1 MGLFDT
7 IIFEEPKLCSSC
19 GAKIDSVQTKAFD
32 PALLEYRV
40 GDVVCGSPLL
50 SGVIREDLFCNACNS
65 MTGVVYLAIWHT
77 LLAGVYDTAEEA
89 ETRIQHVDRAEL
101 LDYIARHQKQAWTW
115 HNRFSRLFGDLR
127 NLYDYQ
133 HEKEEAREGSQDQP
147 EDASTAGKIRD
158 LRFFRINEIVSA
170 EDPLA
175 ALIEAHRP
183 ENPEDETELKPAE

>member
-7 IIFEEPKLCSSC
+7 IFFEEPKICSSC

-40 GDVVCGSPLL
+40 GDVVSGSPLL
-50 SGVIREDLFCNACNS
+50 SGVIREDLFCNGCNT
-65 MTGVVYLAIWHT
+65 MTQAVYLAIWHT
-77 LLAGVYDTAEEA
+77 LLVGVYDTEEEA
-89 ETRIQHVDRAEL
+89 EARITKVDRAEL
-101 LDYIARHQKQAWTW
+101 LDYIARHQKQSWTW

-133 HEKEEAREGSQDQP
+133 HELEEEG
-147 EDASTAGKIRD
+147 EIAANTETVGKIRN
-158 LRFFRINEIVSA
+158 LRFFRIKEILDTK
-170 EDPLA
+170 DPLA